1 MKASRKADNMGVAS
15 QEDKSAT
22 SIERHTMK
30 RMTCIDESEADV
42 EQTVMGTALIMTPWC
57 VFLSMPRHG

>member
-1 MKASRKADNMGVAS
+1 MGVAS